1 MSSLD
6 LEELE
11 PRKDMVDGRLE
22 MCGGW
27 IIIDGVEVPL
37 VEKSRKSEEGAELQ
51 SVAGVGLRHKQCG
64 QCGHLTVKYG
74 QRHQTDSEERDEDT
88 THY

>member
-27 IIIDGVEVPL
+27 IIVDGVEVPL
-37 VEKSRKSEEGAELQ
+37 VEKSRKSEEGAELR
-51 SVAGVGLRHKQCG
+51 SVAGAGLRHKQCG
-64 QCGHLTVKYG
+64 HLTVRYR
-74 QRHQTDSEERDEDT
+74 QHHQTDSEEREGGHT
-88 THY
+88 TNYSP